1 MLRTMKPRDLTDL
14 VLLAA
19 LWGASFL
26 FMRHAAPAFGP
37 IALVEVR
44 VAIAAA
50 FLGALLA
57 WRGGLRELR
66 VRPGALLLL
75 GLVNSALPF
84 SLLTFATLHVTAGF
98 AAILNATTPL
108 WTALIGWLWL
118 RNAIRPL
125 QWLGLAIGLVGVAVL
140 VWGKASL
147 RPDAS
152 QLGTTLAL
160 AAALVATACY
170 GLSANYTRS
179 RLAQVSPL
187 ALAAGSQIGAA
198 LLLAVPAL
206 LSWPAVTPGAAAWG
220 SALALGIACTG
231 LAYLLYFR
239 LLTRVGAVG
248 ASAVTFLIPVF
259 AALWGAL
266 LLDEAVTLQM
276 LAGGAVI
283 LAGTALALGLLRW
296 RAG

>member
-1 MLRTMKPRDLTDL
+1 MKPRDLTDL

-179 RLAQVSPL
+179 RLAHASPL

-206 LSWPAVTPGAAAWG
+206 LSWPAVAPGAAAWG

-266 LLDEAVTLQM
+266 FLDEAVTLQM

-283 LAGTALALGLLRW
+283 LAGTALALGLLRR